1 MEKEQKLIELGEKVW
16 GFRRE
21 NGFSKKI
28 PSVLQIEAAKLCHSG
43 FTAYAIG
50 KALGVPRNT
59 IAEWAQ
65 REKPVST
72 FSEVPIV
79 EEKSTES
86 KFQIKVFT
94 EIQGC
99 HVEIT
104 GKDFPLLQRL
114 LRKLGT

>member
-16 GFRRE
+16 RFRKE

-28 PSVLQIEAAKLCHSG
+28 PIVLQTEAAKLCQTG
-43 FTAYAIG
+43 VTAYAIG
-50 KALGVPRNT
+50 KALGIPRNT
-59 IAEWAQ
+59 ISEWTQ

-86 KFQIKVFT
+86 KFQIKVFS

-114 LRKLGT
+114 LRKLGN